1 MTDAT
6 VRDAQ
11 PADAAELVRLD
22 AVLLDSLGSV
32 DEDGWQHVATSSLTA
47 SLTDG
52 SVIGAVTTIDG
63 HVVSGAMAA
72 IWHTI
77 PGPGHDGRRAWIFGV
92 ATDPSHRRRGHAR
105 ATLSLLLDRL
115 DKMDIR
121 KIDLSSTSEGEGV
134 YRSLGFA
141 AAPFPR
147 LVRRPPGL

>member
-1 MTDAT
+1 MTETT
-6 VRDAQ
+6 VRDAT
-11 PADAAELVRLD
+11 PADAADLVRLD
-22 AVLLDSLGSV
+22 AVLLDALGAV
-32 DEDGWQHVATSSLTA
+32 GDDGWQQAATSSLRS

-52 SVIGAVTTIDG
+52 SVIGALTILDD

-92 ATDPSHRRRGHAR
+92 ATEPVHRRRGHAR
-105 ATLSLLLDRL
+105 ATLSRLLERL
-115 DKMDIR
+115 DEMDIR